1 MSDASKKWKIWGHL
15 DHDAQKNVSLK
26 VEANGRSKAIALAE
40 KKLSKKYP
48 GKTFQLEGAEVVTDE
63 EEVYA

>member
-1 MSDASKKWKIWGHL
+1 MSDASKKWNIWGHL
-15 DHDAQKNVSLK
+15 DHDSQKSVFIK

-48 GKTFQLEGAEVVTDE
+48 GKAFQFEGAEVITDE
-63 EEVYA
+63 EEV

>member
-1 MSDASKKWKIWGHL
+1 MSDASKKWEVWGHL
-15 DHDAQKNVSLK
+15 NGDSQKEVSLK

-48 GKTFQLEGAEVVTDE
+48 DKTFQFEGAEVVTDE
-63 EEVYA
+63 EDI